1 MTSTALRPS
10 VAADRQKEINQLYFR
25 NLGDLQTA
33 VLTGTDLLPN
43 DGEHIIELLAKF
55 LPEYDGPLDDESF
68 VAWAL
73 QVIKPEADKRKW
85 FYQLKRDHSGIVLE
99 GVWKVLRNAKD
110 LSDYNLISDTALEIA
125 EDAWVW
131 VFNHLDKLAIGG
143 TAEISTR
150 LCHVGYWAART
161 WKTYRLRDRKRFV
174 YLDFARVGLV
184 DGNECDE
191 SGEVIPSHLVI
202 EPDFDEDGDDDLKR
216 LQKPVQILESEG
228 SGMQSGRPRLLCPN
242 GCGLQVAADIN
253 ADIVSLKCGH
263 ERKRAA

>member
-1 MTSTALRPS
+1 VLATE
-10 VAADRQKEINQLYFR
+10 RQKENNQLYFR

-43 DGEHIIELLAKF
+43 DGEYIIELLATF
-55 LPEYDGPLDDESF
+55 LPEYDGPLDDEGF

-85 FYQLKRDHSGIVLE
+85 FYQLKKDHSGIVLE

-110 LSDYNLISDTALEIA
+110 LSDYDLISETALLIA
-125 EDAWVW
+125 QDAWVW
-131 VFNHLDKLAIGG
+131 VSNHLDELAIEG

-184 DGNECDE
+184 DGNDE
-191 SGEVIPSHLVI
+191 TGESILIV
-202 EPDFDEDGDDDLKR
+202 EPDFDEDGDDDLKQ
-216 LQKPVQILESEG
+216 LQKPVQILESKG
-228 SGMQSGRPRLLCPN
+228 SGTQSGRPRLLCPN